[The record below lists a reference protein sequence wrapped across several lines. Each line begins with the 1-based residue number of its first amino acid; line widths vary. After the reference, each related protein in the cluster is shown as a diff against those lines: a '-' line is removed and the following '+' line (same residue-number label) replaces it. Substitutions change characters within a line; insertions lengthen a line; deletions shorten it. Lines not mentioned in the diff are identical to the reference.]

1 MRLHVILFF
10 AIALFFSGCATTRI
24 QTQNMEAAR
33 SLALLFKICDTS
45 DSWDSYPATLQDL
58 SKALRTLHIEDT
70 IPQCRCADG
79 VMRDFIYIAGLSG
92 TEGRDTAFLFSPPE
106 MGGDMVIVS
115 SLDAT
120 TKVMSR
126 EEAKKEMEKSYALI
140 RDRNH

>member
-1 MRLHVILFF
+1 MRFHCILLLASAF
-10 AIALFFSGCATTRI
+10 FFSGCATSRVQTRN
-24 QTQNMEAAR
+24 TEAAHR
-33 SLALLFKICDTS
+33 LALLFKVCDSS
-45 DSWDSYPATLQDL
+45 DSWDRYPATLKDL
-58 SKALRTLHIEDT
+58 SKALSALHIEDA

-106 MGGDMVIVS
+106 MGDDVVIVS